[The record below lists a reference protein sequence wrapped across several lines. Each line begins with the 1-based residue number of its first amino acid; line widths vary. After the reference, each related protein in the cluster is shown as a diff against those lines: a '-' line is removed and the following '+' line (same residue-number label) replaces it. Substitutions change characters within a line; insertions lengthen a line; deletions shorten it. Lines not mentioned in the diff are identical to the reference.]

1 MQWLIL
7 QHLELDCLGCCFLW
21 VFFFFFLVI
30 FLFFN
35 FLFCIGVQ
43 LIDNVVLVS
52 GVQQSDSVIHIH
64 VSILFHI
71 LFSIRLLQNTEQSSL
86 CYTVG
91 PCWLSIL
98 HIAVY
103 TCPGSAISQFCSGTS
118 DKLLSLAVT
127 QFLGI

>member
-1 MQWLIL
+1 M
-7 QHLELDCLGCCFLW
+7 
-21 VFFFFFLVI
+21 
-30 FLFFN
+30 
-35 FLFCIGVQ
+35 
-43 LIDNVVLVS
+43 IDNVVLVS

-103 TCPGSAISQFCSGTS
+103 TCPVSAISQFCSGTS